1 MLPTFKAI
9 PQVMFCKAV
18 EDLLRFCFHIFYRQ
32 KISSFEHWLDLW
44 EEVEVAGSESGE

>member
-18 EDLLRFCFHIFYRQ
+18 EDLRHFAFTFSTDKKWVPLSTDLIFGKR
-32 KISSFEHWLDLW
+32 
-44 EEVEVAGSESGE
+44 

>member
-18 EDLLRFCFHIFYRQ
+18 RISAVFAFTFSTDKKWVPLSTDFIFGKR
-32 KISSFEHWLDLW
+32 
-44 EEVEVAGSESGE
+44 